1 MGSDSVTVY
10 PLSFG
15 GVAAVPKHLKD
26 LPTVNVGV
34 TVLSQ
39 ATFEP
44 ANASGARDGV
54 QSQGPNAGAVV
65 AVDGESHGVVCC
77 VSTIQDQGSLVG
89 KHCEMCINHE
99 VDDLISRR
107 HVEAVAEPVHCH
119 ISGCHGVEQKVLQV
133 LLGLGVG
140 EKCVCHVDII
150 GTGCPPLGSLL

>member
-15 GVAAVPKHLKD
+15 GVAAEPQHLKD

-39 ATFEP
+39 ATFKP

-65 AVDGESHGVVCC
+65 AVDGETHRVV
-77 VSTIQDQGSLVG
+77 V
-89 KHCEMCINHE
+89 
-99 VDDLISRR
+99 
-107 HVEAVAEPVHCH
+107 
-119 ISGCHGVEQKVLQV
+119 
-133 LLGLGVG
+133 
-140 EKCVCHVDII
+140 
-150 GTGCPPLGSLL
+150 